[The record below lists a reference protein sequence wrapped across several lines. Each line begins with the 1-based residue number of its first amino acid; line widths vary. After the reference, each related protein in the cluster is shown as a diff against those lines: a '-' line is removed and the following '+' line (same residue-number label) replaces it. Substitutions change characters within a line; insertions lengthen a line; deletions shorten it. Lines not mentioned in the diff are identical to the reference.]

1 LLGQQRAHLIF
12 AQLFDFVKISS
23 FGCFYEIMGFG
34 QQRVVSLGG
43 RRWRGCRRATAAHCF
58 DRLRVW
64 RPLRS
69 RSWASH
75 MSVVSTVI
83 QERALAPSFTHPRQ
97 QPQQGQPE
105 QPEQHQHQHQRQQ
118 GQSEQQEEVHAQR
131 ACDGRSLEANG
142 WLQQQDATTIP
153 DFRIIFHQHTVLYS
167 YQKPV

>member
-1 LLGQQRAHLIF
+1 
-12 AQLFDFVKISS
+12 
-23 FGCFYEIMGFG
+23 MGFG
-34 QQRVVSLGG
+34 QQRVVPLGG

-131 ACDGRSLEANG
+131 ACDDDGWAISRGEWMAAAAGRNNNSG
-142 WLQQQDATTIP
+142 FSISTQYYIATKNQC
-153 DFRIIFHQHTVLYS
+153 RNRTVTPNNAGEES
-167 YQKPV
+167 RR